1 MKPWKTAA
9 RRAALL
15 AAAVAITG
23 LGPTV
28 HGQVRVERAP
38 RALDMLAGR
47 GGSEIGV
54 SVRDLEVDGAKGV
67 NGPALAGVLITDVT
81 TGSPAEKAG
90 IKKGDVV
97 VEFDGE
103 RVRSVRQFTRLVQ
116 ETPQGRQVS
125 AGVTRDGKRTTVT
138 VEPRESSALRL
149 LGDMDGVRALGG
161 FDHDFFEGFPVP
173 PVPPA
178 APAPPAGPGMP
189 PLPPPAPMPDI
200 QSFFYRS
207 GTGLGITVTSLSDQ
221 LADYFGAKRGVL
233 VTAVQEGS
241 AAQKAGFKAGDVV
254 IALNGTDVSEPSEL
268 SRATQRLRDGDD
280 FTADLVRDKKSMT
293 LKGKAERRNTRSATR
308 VSI

>member
-9 RRAALL
+9 RIAALL
-15 AAAVAITG
+15 AAAAAITA

-28 HGQVRVERAP
+28 HGQVRAERAP
-38 RALDMLAGR
+38 RALDILAGR
-47 GGSEIGV
+47 GSEIGV
-54 SVRDLEVDGAKGV
+54 SVRDLEVDAAKGA
-67 NGPALAGVLITDVT
+67 NSPAPAGVLIADVT

-90 IKKGDVV
+90 FKKGDVV

-116 ETPQGRQVS
+116 ETPPGRQVS
-125 AGVTRDGKRTTVT
+125 AALTRDGKRTTVT
-138 VEPRESSALRL
+138 VEPRESSAIRL
-149 LGDMDGVRALGG
+149 LGDMDGVRALAGLG
-161 FDHDFFEGFPVP
+161 HDFFEGFPEP

-189 PLPPPAPMPDI
+189 PPPPSPPPMPDI

-221 LADYFGAKRGVL
+221 LAEHFGAKRGVL
-233 VTAVQEGS
+233 VTAVREGS

-268 SRATQRLRDGDD
+268 SRATQGLRDGDD
-280 FTADLVRDKKSMT
+280 FTADVVRDKKSMT
-293 LKGKAERRNTRSATR
+293 LKGKAERRSTRSATR

>member
-1 MKPWKTAA
+1 MKSWKTAA
-9 RRAALL
+9 RTAALL

-23 LGPTV
+23 LGPAV
-28 HGQVRVERAP
+28 HGQVRVEKAP
-38 RALDMLAGR
+38 RALDVLAGR
-47 GGSEIGV
+47 GSEIGV
-54 SVRDLEVDGAKGV
+54 SVRDLEVDAAKGG
-67 NGPALAGVLITDVT
+67 NGPAPAGVLIADVT

-103 RVRSVRQFTRLVQ
+103 RVRSVRQFMRLVQ
-116 ETPQGRQVS
+116 ETPPGRQVS
-125 AGVTRDGKRTTVT
+125 AALTRDGKRTTVT
-138 VEPRESSALRL
+138 VEPRESSAIRL
-149 LGDMDGVRALGG
+149 LGDMEGIRALGA
-161 FDHDFFEGFPVP
+161 FDHDFFEAFPAP

-178 APAPPAGPGMP
+178 PPAPPAPGMP
-189 PLPPPAPMPDI
+189 PAPPAAPMPDI

-207 GTGLGITVTSLSDQ
+207 GTGLGLTVTSLSDQ
-221 LADYFGAKRGVL
+221 LAEYFGAKRGVL

-254 IALNGTDVSEPSEL
+254 IALNGSDVSQPSEL

-280 FTADLVRDKKSMT
+280 FTADVLRDKKSMT
-293 LKGKAERRNTRSATR
+293 LKGKAERRSGRSATR